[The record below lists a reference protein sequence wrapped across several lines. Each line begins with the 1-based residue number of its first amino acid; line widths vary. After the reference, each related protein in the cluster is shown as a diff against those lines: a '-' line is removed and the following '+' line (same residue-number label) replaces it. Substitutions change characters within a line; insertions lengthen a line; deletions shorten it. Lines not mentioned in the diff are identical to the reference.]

1 MILLSG
7 MSSQVA
13 WEVVPTPRVEKSPAS
28 RHPLQ
33 KPQLKKP
40 QPIAPQDNALTKSD
54 LLFIK
59 DLNPTEKSKIAL
71 MIQQVFLF

>member
-1 MILLSG
+1 MSG

-28 RHPLQ
+28 RQPLQ
-33 KPQLKKP
+33 TTKPQKP
-40 QPIAPQDNALTKSD
+40 HPSPPQENVLTKSD

-71 MIQQVFLF
+71 MIQQVIKNQG